1 MRKDK
6 NGTQEPKAKYRVR
19 NWAAYNAGLINRGN
33 ITMWIGDDALANMPD
48 TEPTRGR
55 SRLYSDALIQALL
68 GLKTVFH
75 LPLRALQGFAQSL
88 RDLAF
93 AELPVPNYTTV
104 CRRAQALQVKLP
116 VIHSDEPLHLVVDS
130 TGAKVC
136 GEGEWKVRQ
145 HGYSKRRTWRKVH
158 LALDANT
165 GQLRAAL
172 MTHQDVADGEVL
184 PELLEQISAD
194 ESIDTIG
201 GDGAYDTQACYASIT
216 ARGALPSIPPRE
228 GAVHWPTTTPGASR
242 RNAALDAIAQGSRR
256 EWKQQ
261 SGYHRRSLA
270 ENAMYRLKTLTGPCL
285 WARRTDTQATEVAVR
300 VGVLN
305 RMAELSRPQSVRIAR
320 DHEQRHHFVLT
331 PDLCNNV
338 HSSAERR
345 QGRVSCAMHAT
356 I

>member
-1 MRKDK
+1 M
-6 NGTQEPKAKYRVR
+6 
-19 NWAAYNAGLINRGN
+19 
-33 ITMWIGDDALANMPD
+33 
-48 TEPTRGR
+48 
-55 SRLYSDALIQALL
+55 
-68 GLKTVFH
+68 FH